1 MKSFIIGAAVLMMSA
16 GFSIA
21 QAQDETAFVTFKSL
35 KPEVAMKLAVATM
48 EACREGGY
56 QVSAVVVDRF
66 GQTQATIRDRYAGVH
81 TVNTARG
88 KAWTSVSFR
97 AVTLEIQQEIKA
109 GNLSAGLRDIP
120 GALALGGGLPIE
132 SAGTIVGGIGV
143 SGAPSPKIDEECA
156 ESGLEEISD
165 LLDF

>member
-1 MKSFIIGAAVLMMSA
+1 MKSIITGAAVLMMSA

-97 AVTLEIQQEIKA
+97 SATLEIQEEIKA